1 MLETVFDAKK
11 EQKILLEIIEMPENN
26 NNKWEI
32 LFNHINFV
40 INKIYVNIE
49 NMTTINEKNIRKVVK
64 LIKDNELD
72 SRPWNNDEILF
83 DEQALIDPENCN
95 LTNINKYELYMK
107 KHEIF
112 KVFQEIMS
120 TPIFLP
126 ATFLGLLSGEFLI
139 YLIQKNKSKKIEFY
153 HKRDFKSETLIQ
165 YYYSKSSYLQQFKN
179 NFRIDF
185 SKISKDKD
193 KDKNKN
199 KNKNKNKDKAE
210 DKAENKAKDK
220 AENKAE
226 DKAEDKAEA
235 EYTKSWIMFG
245 IFDYVNFDVHKYN
258 NLLNAEKK
266 QLDSTNLLTSLKKFY
281 IPSSYFAD
289 INLNINL
296 TNLIILRTL
305 FIQQISE
312 GDLKKLS
319 TYFLYP
325 KMLMASIARVIGL
338 ILQYFHVA
346 DVSDKMITYFFEN
359 DFDNLKIITED
370 ISIAIDKFCA
380 NVTEQLKRDKENNK
394 KIIATD
400 ENLIFTIVWQ
410 MIGQENFNFIK
421 AKQNVHKL
429 KSNLYNFTFKTNSKE
444 FLKINSWEEFY
455 NNYKITLTSLIPN
468 TSEEKV
474 KETLLLALHLISYC
488 YPEKHN
494 YSIDSQFFPLE
505 LTNDWLK
512 EYSFFTQKIKMY
524 ELFATMY
531 LVIVSKDFFVKTE
544 GKKIKIYYDLENKE
558 KESKT
563 KPPTLNSIIKNT
575 KNYDSENLKRQLKI
589 WLHNQ
594 IIIFFSS
601 EQVFL
606 NFEKLIDTCFK
617 MYENAFETSQNIEKE
632 ICIYKDILEPF
643 QSLEK
648 NLNEILKNGILSNM
662 LLKKI
667 DWESLEKK
675 L

>member
-185 SKISKDKD
+185 SEIS
-193 KDKNKN
+193 
-199 KNKNKNKDKAE
+199 KNKDK
-210 DKAENKAKDK
+210 
-220 AENKAE
+220 
-226 DKAEDKAEA
+226 A

-601 EQVFL
+601 
-606 NFEKLIDTCFK
+606 N
-617 MYENAFETSQNIEKE
+617 
-632 ICIYKDILEPF
+632 
-643 QSLEK
+643 
-648 NLNEILKNGILSNM
+648 
-662 LLKKI
+662 
-667 DWESLEKK
+667 
-675 L
+675 